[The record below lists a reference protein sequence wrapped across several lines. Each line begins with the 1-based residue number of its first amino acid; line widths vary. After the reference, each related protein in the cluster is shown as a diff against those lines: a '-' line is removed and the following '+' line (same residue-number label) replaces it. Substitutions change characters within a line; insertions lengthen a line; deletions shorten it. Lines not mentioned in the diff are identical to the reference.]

1 MYAVIRTGG
10 KQYKV
15 KVGDVI
21 DVERV
26 GGDGDSVE
34 LVPLL
39 VVDDEG
45 KVSARPS
52 ELVGA
57 KVTASVL
64 DQHRGDK
71 LRVFTYKNKT
81 GQRRHQGHR
90 QSLTRVRVDVI
101 DPPGGAKAAA
111 RAKTTT
117 RAAKDKEA
125 DAKAKPTRAAAA
137 KAGQAKAEA
146 TPAKATQ
153 AKATES
159 KATESKAKDAGGK
172 AKAAEAKESGA
183 KAKTTRSAGAKAGA
197 KAEAADT
204 KPKAGGAKD
213 GESKP
218 AARGG
223 RTRAKQDEES

>member
-1 MYAVIRTGG
+1 VYAVIRTGG

-26 GGDGDSVE
+26 SGDGDSVE

-39 VVDDEG
+39 VVDDDG
-45 KVSARPS
+45 NVSSRPS

-64 DQHRGDK
+64 DQHRGEK

-90 QSLTRVRVDVI
+90 QSLTTIRVEGI
-101 DPPGGAKAAA
+101 EPPGGAKATT

-117 RAAKDKEA
+117 RAGA
-125 DAKAKPTRAAAA
+125 DKAKPARAAATTAEA
-137 KAGQAKAEA
+137 KPEAKPAEATEAKAEA
-146 TPAKATQ
+146 TEAKAP
-153 AKATES
+153 ES
-159 KATESKAKDAGGK
+159 KAPESKAKAAGGK
-172 AKAAEAKESGA
+172 AKAAEAKEGTA
-183 KAKTTRSAGAKAGA
+183 KAKPARTAAKAGS
-197 KAEAADT
+197 KAEATDT
-204 KPKAGGAKD
+204 KAKAGGSKD

-218 AARGG
+218 AGRGG

>member
-26 GGDGDSVE
+26 SGDGDSVE

-39 VVDDEG
+39 VVDDDG
-45 KVSARPS
+45 NVSSRPS

-64 DQHRGDK
+64 DQHRGEK

-90 QSLTRVRVDVI
+90 QSLTTIRVEGI
-101 DPPGGAKAAA
+101 EPPGGAKATT

-117 RAAKDKEA
+117 RAGA
-125 DAKAKPTRAAAA
+125 DKAKPARAAATAEA
-137 KAGQAKAEA
+137 KPEAKPAKAEA
-146 TPAKATQ
+146 TEAKAE
-153 AKATES
+153 ATE
-159 KATESKAKDAGGK
+159 AEAPESKAKAAGGK
-172 AKAAEAKESGA
+172 AKAAEAKEGTA
-183 KAKTTRSAGAKAGA
+183 KAKPARTAAKAGS
-197 KAEAADT
+197 KAEATDT
-204 KPKAGGAKD
+204 KAKAGGSKD

-218 AARGG
+218 AGRGG